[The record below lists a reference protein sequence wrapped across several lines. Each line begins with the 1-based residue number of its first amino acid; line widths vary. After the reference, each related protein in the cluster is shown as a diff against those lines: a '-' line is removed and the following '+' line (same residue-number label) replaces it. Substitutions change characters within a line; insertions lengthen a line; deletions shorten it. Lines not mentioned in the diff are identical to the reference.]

1 MAPTESYYRASDGYR
16 SFIDNHLV
24 QGVSPPPARV
34 FGDPGAGN
42 LYFGQT
48 NLDGS
53 AGNNL
58 GPSNHP
64 THYPRETFYGHRVG
78 VNRDYFNNGSYS
90 ACTDAIAADLA
101 KGRVPWK
108 SIALSSPNILWSD
121 FATGTGNTAWA
132 SFLADVDAIGKGP
145 VMITIEHEP
154 NPSTATGKTAADYKA
169 MYVQA
174 KTFTDLYPQI
184 LLTPV
189 LTGGNFE
196 ITGSEKLQFSDW
208 MSPAGADIFGFDSYN
223 HVSYNPANGKKDLS
237 VQQMFGQQAAQC
249 HAMDPVKPWA
259 VGEWGVRTGADGGRQ
274 AAMSSRPARSRPT
287 CSRPSTS
294 PASTGATR
302 SRGSTRGSTSTTPA
316 RRGSSTTP
324 LTARTAPSA

>member
-78 VNRDYFNNGSYS
+78 VNRDYFNNGSYN
-90 ACTDAIAADLA
+90 ACVDAIAADLA

-132 SFLADVDAIGKGP
+132 SFLSDVDAIGKGP

-196 ITGSEKLQFSDW
+196 ITGPRSSS
-208 MSPAGADIFGFDSYN
+208 SPTGCRPLA
-223 HVSYNPANGKKDLS
+223 
-237 VQQMFGQQAAQC
+237 
-249 HAMDPVKPWA
+249 
-259 VGEWGVRTGADGGRQ
+259 RTSSASTPTTTSPTTRRT
-274 AAMSSRPARSRPT
+274 ARRTSRSSRCSASRPR
-287 CSRPSTS
+287 S
-294 PASTGATR
+294 ATR
-302 SRGSTRGSTSTTPA
+302 WTR
-316 RRGSSTTP
+316 
-324 LTARTAPSA
+324 